1 MTHNRHGVT
10 PALQVLCWRSV
21 CVLFTLL
28 VCVLLPELAHSA
40 KPRCGVELIA
50 DLQFV
55 CGDRGFYRGHPGAA
69 RAAGPRR
76 SGKGIV
82 EQCCVR
88 GCDLQHLEHYCAR
101 PKRERRHTPHTE
113 DSSWLMFL
121 RRYDGNQFKNEPEKF
136 LEKLTERSLYR
147 RKLALAALRPARKK
161 IHKSTRRLKHQRKQR
176 H

>member
-1 MTHNRHGVT
+1 
-10 PALQVLCWRSV
+10 
-21 CVLFTLL
+21 
-28 VCVLLPELAHSA
+28 
-40 KPRCGVELIA
+40 
-50 DLQFV
+50 
-55 CGDRGFYRGHPGAA
+55 HPGAA